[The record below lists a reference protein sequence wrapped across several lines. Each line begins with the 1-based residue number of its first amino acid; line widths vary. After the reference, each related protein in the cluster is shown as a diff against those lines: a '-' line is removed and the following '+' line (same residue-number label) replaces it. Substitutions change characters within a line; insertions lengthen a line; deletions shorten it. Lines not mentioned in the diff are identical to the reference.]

1 MMLKAFRKIRVAL
14 QALALSL
21 VLVMPA
27 VSHAATEKLDQ
38 TPTMLS
44 MVTDVVL
51 TRPVMF
57 VVTVVG
63 SAAFVVSLPFSAAG
77 GNIVETAEVLVVTP
91 AMTTFVRPVGHPMP
105 GYKKD

>member
-21 VLVMPA
+21 LLVVPA
-27 VSHAATEKLDQ
+27 VSHAAAELDE

-44 MVTDVVL
+44 MVTDVAL

-57 VVTVVG
+57 AVTIVG
-63 SAAFVVSLPFSAAG
+63 SVAFVVSLPFSAAG
-77 GNIVETAEVLVVTP
+77 GNIGETAEVLVVGP
-91 AMTTFVRPVGHPMP
+91 AMTTFVRPVGHPLA